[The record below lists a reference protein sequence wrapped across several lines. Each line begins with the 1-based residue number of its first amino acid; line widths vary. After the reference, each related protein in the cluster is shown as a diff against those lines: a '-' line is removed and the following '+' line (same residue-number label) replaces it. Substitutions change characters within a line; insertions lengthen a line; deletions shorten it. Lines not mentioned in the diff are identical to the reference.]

1 MLLLV
6 TTNHAWTKK
15 LAEHPNNR
23 CRSVPRVVVC
33 SSAELATPS
42 WLVAYL
48 QGFRCRCTN
57 QHDPGSET
65 WACHA
70 CLGCMSSVQTL
81 QFLGQ
86 PQVTWTCWG
95 ITTTVVN
102 GSCLSCL
109 HFQRFSVRSIVVT
122 GVLTRQELW
131 TSLGSFSECP

>member
-15 LAEHPNNR
+15 LAEHPNH

-48 QGFRCRCTN
+48 QGFRCRCTD
-57 QHDPGSET
+57 QHDPGSEA

-70 CLGCMSSVQTL
+70 CLGMHVQCSDPAVSWAAPGHL
-81 QFLGQ
+81 DMLGHHSHSCQ
-86 PQVTWTCWG
+86 WQLSQLFALS
-95 ITTTVVN
+95 TVSN
-102 GSCLSCL
+102 AEHCCHWCAHSA
-109 HFQRFSVRSIVVT
+109 
-122 GVLTRQELW
+122 GVLW